1 MLLVLIGD
9 DICQAWLCWSYIGG
23 AETHC
28 GLLDEVDV
36 VEGQL
41 HEIDVTMEINRLFL
55 WDLHWG
61 RGLAAGA
68 QPRLVL
74 AL

>member
-1 MLLVLIGD
+1 MLLVLIGED
-9 DICQAWLCWSYIGG
+9 YCRWWLCWSHIGG

-28 GLLDEVDV
+28 GLLDEVHV

-41 HEIDVTMEINRLFL
+41 HEIDVTMEIDRLFL
-55 WDLHWG
+55 LDLLWG